1 MQSNGMEKMTMRE
14 DKKKK
19 VVCTVVHRAVKAG
32 KKNEHHITEQPEAG
46 AAWGS
51 AVWKMHVVCC

>member
-19 VVCTVVHRAVKAG
+19 VVLHRAVKAG
-32 KKNEHHITEQPEAG
+32 KKNEHHITE
-46 AAWGS
+46 
-51 AVWKMHVVCC
+51 

>member
-1 MQSNGMEKMTMRE
+1 MRE

-19 VVCTVVHRAVKAG
+19 VVCTVVHHAVKAG